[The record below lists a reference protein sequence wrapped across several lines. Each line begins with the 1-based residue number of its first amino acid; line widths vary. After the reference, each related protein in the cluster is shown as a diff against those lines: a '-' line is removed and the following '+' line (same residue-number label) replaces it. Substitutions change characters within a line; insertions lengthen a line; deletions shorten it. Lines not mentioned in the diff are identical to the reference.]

1 MISYSIKRLLGL
13 HLALAVAFPILSPLT
28 GRAGDQLAAQP
39 PPPPPVT
46 KIPEGNFL
54 SFWDGRLVID
64 IEERVRVE
72 WRENTR
78 DFDSSLSDDNDDSWI
93 LNRFRFGLAV
103 KPVSWLRIYGQSQ
116 DSREADSDRAN
127 IPGIRSAEGDD
138 EWDLRQG
145 YIALGD
151 LKKFPLL
158 FTVGRQA
165 ISYGDG
171 RLVSDSRWGNF
182 GRTFDALR
190 IRWEKQYYFWVEA
203 FAMRPVQILRH
214 EFNDSDSADNFFGTY
229 FSTDYGT
236 KQAIDFY
243 VYYRHK
249 DDNQPNLDPTN
260 RVDPQGTYNGPAGHY
275 ATLGAR
281 TKNTSDKLNGWDYA
295 GEFAYQVG
303 TVFLT
308 DTNSQSFNLNAF
320 ALAVAGGYTWKDH
333 PWKPRV
339 GIEFDY
345 ATGDNDPTHG
355 NSQSFQNLFPSNH
368 DKYGLM
374 DEFSWRN
381 IQDLRFLQ
389 VNVKPLKKLELQFNC
404 HAFWLANTHDFWYRS
419 NGNSILRTRTPDGQ
433 DVRTIG
439 APRSAGQ
446 ELDLIATYTWT
457 KNIQVQGGFSHFFA
471 GPYLRATGPASD
483 ANFGYGM
490 INFTF

>member
-13 HLALAVAFPILSPLT
+13 HLGLAVAFPILSPLT

-145 YIALGD
+145 YVALGD

-171 RLVSDSRWGNF
+171 RLSVRFKVGKLWAHLRCSPAPLGKTVLLL
-182 GRTFDALR
+182 GRSL
-190 IRWEKQYYFWVEA
+190 
-203 FAMRPVQILRH
+203 
-214 EFNDSDSADNFFGTY
+214 
-229 FSTDYGT
+229 
-236 KQAIDFY
+236 
-243 VYYRHK
+243 
-249 DDNQPNLDPTN
+249 
-260 RVDPQGTYNGPAGHY
+260 
-275 ATLGAR
+275 
-281 TKNTSDKLNGWDYA
+281 
-295 GEFAYQVG
+295 
-303 TVFLT
+303 
-308 DTNSQSFNLNAF
+308 
-320 ALAVAGGYTWKDH
+320 
-333 PWKPRV
+333 
-339 GIEFDY
+339 
-345 ATGDNDPTHG
+345 
-355 NSQSFQNLFPSNH
+355 
-368 DKYGLM
+368 
-374 DEFSWRN
+374 
-381 IQDLRFLQ
+381 
-389 VNVKPLKKLELQFNC
+389 C
-404 HAFWLANTHDFWYRS
+404 HAP
-419 NGNSILRTRTPDGQ
+419 GPDPAA
-433 DVRTIG
+433 R
-439 APRSAGQ
+439 
-446 ELDLIATYTWT
+446 
-457 KNIQVQGGFSHFFA
+457 VQ
-471 GPYLRATGPASD
+471 
-483 ANFGYGM
+483 
-490 INFTF
+490 